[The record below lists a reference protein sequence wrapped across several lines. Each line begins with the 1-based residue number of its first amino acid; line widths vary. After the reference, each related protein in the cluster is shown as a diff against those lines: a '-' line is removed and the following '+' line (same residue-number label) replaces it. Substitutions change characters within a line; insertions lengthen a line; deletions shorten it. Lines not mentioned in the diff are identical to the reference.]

1 MNYHR
6 PSKQS
11 DTRISTWIAFALLP
25 LSGFA
30 TDIYVPSMPG
40 MANQLGVQE
49 VQVQSTLTFFLVSY
63 GLSQLFMGSILD
75 SFGQYRIGL
84 FSMVIFSLASFVIA
98 LSVSINVIL
107 LMRVIQGIS
116 AATIFVANGHI
127 L

>member
-1 MNYHR
+1 MNSHR

-49 VQVQSTLTFFLVSY
+49 VQIQSTLTFFLIKLEIY
-63 GLSQLFMGSILD
+63 
-75 SFGQYRIGL
+75 YR
-84 FSMVIFSLASFVIA
+84 
-98 LSVSINVIL
+98 
-107 LMRVIQGIS
+107 
-116 AATIFVANGHI
+116 
-127 L
+127 